1 MQPDDKLSRLL
12 QAWRQSVPPA
22 APHFNAGVWARI
34 EARGAPGP
42 FDTLLRLFSHPAVAA
57 ALIALCALGGFS
69 WGVYQ
74 KDYLQ
79 PRLVREQMV
88 EAYVRSIDPLQ
99 MMSTT
104 PGP

>member
-1 MQPDDKLSRLL
+1 MQPDDPLSRLL
-12 QAWRQSVPPA
+12 QAWRQPAPPPA
-22 APHFNAGVWARI
+22 PRFNAGVWARI

-42 FDTLLRLFSHPAVAA
+42 LDALLRLFSHPAIAA
-57 ALIALCALGGFS
+57 ALIALCALGGFG

-79 PRLVREQMV
+79 PRLAREQMV
-88 EAYVRSIDPLQ
+88 EAYVRSIDPIQ
-99 MMSTT
+99 MMTPP